1 MNHVKF
7 RVFTRRETFT
17 FRLTNISSIIRLL
30 FLDVPQFLKNV
41 SLFLPGLNG
50 PCQRPK
56 LVPHSGP
63 GPGGPTAGPNHYH
76 LSGAIYFF
84 HMGVRTN
91 FFYH

>member
-1 MNHVKF
+1 MRISNF
-7 RVFTRRETFT
+7 
-17 FRLTNISSIIRLL
+17 NI
-30 FLDVPQFLKNV
+30 D
-41 SLFLPGLNG
+41 
-50 PCQRPK
+50 

-91 FFYH
+91 FFYHWKEDFKGYNHWPIL

>member
-1 MNHVKF
+1 MKVHKEVLDDEQFISSEVATMENNKTTIILT
-7 RVFTRRETFT
+7 TRRRSTRT
-17 FRLTNISSIIRLL
+17 
-30 FLDVPQFLKNV
+30 
-41 SLFLPGLNG
+41 
-50 PCQRPK
+50 